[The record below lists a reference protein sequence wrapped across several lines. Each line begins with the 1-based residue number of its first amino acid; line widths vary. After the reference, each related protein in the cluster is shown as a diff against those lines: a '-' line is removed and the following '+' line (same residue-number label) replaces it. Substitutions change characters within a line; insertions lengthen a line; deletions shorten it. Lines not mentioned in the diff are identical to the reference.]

1 MLLHDNEAMKK
12 KIEIYAK
19 EKKIYQDLY
28 DRVIKKI
35 ASYKHKIMEVTK
47 EASSHYEQR
56 LAYTVNHV
64 LEGQSSYLSNQHREG
79 PPRVW

>member
-1 MLLHDNEAMKK
+1 MLLHDNDAMKK

-28 DRVIKKI
+28 DCITKKI
-35 ASYKHKIMEVTK
+35 ATYKNKIMEVTK

-56 LAYTVNHV
+56 
-64 LEGQSSYLSNQHREG
+64 
-79 PPRVW
+79 

>member
-1 MLLHDNEAMKK
+1 MLLHDNDAMKK

-28 DRVIKKI
+28 DRITKKI
-35 ASYKHKIMEVTK
+35 ATYKNKIMEVTK

-56 LAYTVNHV
+56 
-64 LEGQSSYLSNQHREG
+64 
-79 PPRVW
+79 